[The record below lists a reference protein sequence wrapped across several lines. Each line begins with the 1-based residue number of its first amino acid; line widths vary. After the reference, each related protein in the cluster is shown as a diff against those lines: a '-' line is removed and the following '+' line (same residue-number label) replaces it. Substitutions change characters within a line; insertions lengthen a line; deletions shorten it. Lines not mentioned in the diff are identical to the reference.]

1 MVCSPDHKKYDGKV
15 LYATSYGII
24 YISMKQVLIF
34 TDLDG
39 TLLDYSDYS
48 FERAL
53 PALEIIERREI
64 PLIICTSKTQTEI
77 EHYRRRLNNRHPF
90 ISENGGG
97 VFIPKD
103 YGELQIANY
112 KFKTEEE
119 SDYYIIRLGARYDDL
134 RTAIKSLQQEGF
146 DVKGFGDMSI
156 EEVADI
162 TGLSKEEA
170 AMAKER
176 DFDEPFIFSG
186 SECKTRTLLQR
197 INEKGFHYTQGIY
210 FHILGNSDKGKAVS
224 ILADMYKNALSDIVT
239 VAIGDSLNDVPMLE
253 RVDYPVVVQ
262 KPDGSYDPRIS
273 LPDLIKAPG
282 SGPAG
287 WNKAVIEI
295 IKMIEDVIP

>member
-1 MVCSPDHKKYDGKV
+1 MVCSLDHKKYDGAL
-15 LYATSYGII
+15 LYVTSYGII
-24 YISMKQVLIF
+24 YIQMKQILIF

-53 PALEIIERREI
+53 PALEIIERRKI
-64 PLIICTSKTQTEI
+64 PLVICTSKTQAEI
-77 EHYRRRLNNRHPF
+77 EYYRRRLNNRHPF

-97 VFIPKD
+97 IFIPKD
-103 YGELQIANY
+103 YRELQIANY
-112 KFKTEEE
+112 EFQTEEAA
-119 SDYYIIRLGARYDDL
+119 DYHIIRLGARYDDL
-134 RTAIKSLQQEGF
+134 RMAIKGLQQEGF
-146 DVKGFGDMSI
+146 NVKGFGDMSI
-156 EEVADI
+156 EEVANI
-162 TGLSKEEA
+162 TGLSNEEA

-186 SECKTRTLLQR
+186 TDSDMHTLLER

-224 ILADMYKNALSDIVT
+224 ILADMYKNTFSDIAI

-273 LPDLIKAPG
+273 LPGLIKAPG
-282 SGPAG
+282 PGPAG
-287 WNKAVIEI
+287 WNSAVKEI
-295 IKMIEDVIP
+295 LNRHRDV

>member
-1 MVCSPDHKKYDGKV
+1 
-15 LYATSYGII
+15 
-24 YISMKQVLIF
+24 MKQILIF

-48 FERAL
+48 FTQAL
-53 PALEIIERREI
+53 PALEIIKQREI
-64 PLIICTSKTQTEI
+64 PLIICSSKTQAEI
-77 EHYRRRLNNRHPF
+77 EHYRRKINNRHPF

-97 VFIPKD
+97 IFIPKD
-103 YGELQIANY
+103 YRELIITNYEFQTGEEA
-112 KFKTEEE
+112 
-119 SDYYIIRLGARYDDL
+119 DYYIIRLGARYDDL
-134 RTAIKSLQQEGF
+134 RMAIKELQQEGF

-176 DFDEPFIFSG
+176 DFDEPFVFSG
-186 SECKTRTLLQR
+186 NDSSAHTLKER
-197 INEKGFHYTQGIY
+197 ISEKGFHYTQGIY

-224 ILADMYKNALSDIVT
+224 MLADMYRNKFGDIAT
-239 VAIGDSLNDVPMLE
+239 VAIGDSLNDVPMLK

-273 LPDLIKAPG
+273 LPNLIKAAG
-282 SGPAG
+282 AGPVG
-287 WNKAVIEI
+287 WNKAVTEI
-295 IKMIEDVIP
+295 LTMQKDAGN